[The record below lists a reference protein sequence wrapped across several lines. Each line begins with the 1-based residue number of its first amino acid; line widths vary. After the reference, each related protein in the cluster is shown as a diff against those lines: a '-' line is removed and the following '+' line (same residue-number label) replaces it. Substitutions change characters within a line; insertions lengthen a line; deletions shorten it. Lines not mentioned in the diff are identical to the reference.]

1 MGALQNFKGGFE
13 MKSLGLILVLVVAFS
28 GCATFQRS
36 EVIDTDKLEGYAS
49 GTYRDNSSGPNGV
62 VELAG
67 GGGGWSGAG
76 AGGAGGGEML
86 IKTGPPDSG
95 AYKFARA
102 IATINYSKRLKA
114 ITYDETGRI
123 VEYEFDQRPLGKSS
137 SYQPPAPAAPSK
149 SFGFQPVE

>member
-1 MGALQNFKGGFE
+1 
-13 MKSLGLILVLVVAFS
+13 MKILGLILVLVVVFS

-49 GTYRDNSSGPNGV
+49 GTYRDNSSGPNGIFGIS
-62 VELAG
+62 G
-67 GGGGWSGAG
+67 GGASGGGAVGAG
-76 AGGAGGGEML
+76 AVLFE
-86 IKTGPPDSG
+86 TGPPDSG

-102 IATINYSKRLKA
+102 IATINYSKKLKS

-123 VEYEFDQRPLGKSS
+123 VEYEFDQRPIGKSS
-137 SYQPPAPAAPSK
+137 SYETPAPSPLPK

>member
-1 MGALQNFKGGFE
+1 
-13 MKSLGLILVLVVAFS
+13 MKILGLILVVVVAFS
-28 GCATFQRS
+28 GCATFQRT
-36 EVIDTDKLEGYAS
+36 EVIDTDKLDGCAS
-49 GTYRDNSSGPNGV
+49 GTYRDSSSGPNGV
-62 VELAG
+62 VSLAG
-67 GGGGWSGAG
+67 GGGASAAAG
-76 AGGAGGGEML
+76 AGWMY
-86 IKTGPPDSG
+86 IKTGPPASE

-137 SYQPPAPAAPSK
+137 SYQPPAPTPQSR

>member
-1 MGALQNFKGGFE
+1 
-13 MKSLGLILVLVVAFS
+13 MKSLGLILMVVVAFS

-49 GTYRDNSSGPNGV
+49 GTYRDSSSGPNATVG
-62 VELAG
+62 LTA
-67 GGGGWSGAG
+67 GGGGWSGVGSG
-76 AGGAGGGEML
+76 ALGTGGML

-137 SYQPPAPAAPSK
+137 SYEPPAPAAPSK

>member
-1 MGALQNFKGGFE
+1 
-13 MKSLGLILVLVVAFS
+13 MKSLGLILMVVVAFS

-49 GTYRDNSSGPNGV
+49 GTYRDSSSGPTGV
-62 VELAG
+62 VKLAG
-67 GGGGWSGAG
+67 GGGAASGAVGAG
-76 AGGAGGGEML
+76 ALGMV

>member
-1 MGALQNFKGGFE
+1 
-13 MKSLGLILVLVVAFS
+13 MKSLGLILMVVVAFS

-49 GTYRDNSSGPNGV
+49 GTYRDNSSGPNGIFSI
-62 VELAG
+62 
-67 GGGGWSGAG
+67 SG
-76 AGGAGGGEML
+76 GGAGWGVSGGGTAGTGAMTIE
-86 IKTGPPDSG
+86 TGPPDSG

-102 IATINYSKRLKA
+102 IATINYSKKLKS

-137 SYQPPAPAAPSK
+137 SYQPPAPAAPPK

>member
-1 MGALQNFKGGFE
+1 
-13 MKSLGLILVLVVAFS
+13 MKILGLILVVAVVFS

-36 EVIDTDKLEGYAS
+36 EVIDTDKFEGYAS
-49 GTYRDNSSGPNGV
+49 GTYRDNSSGPNAIFG
-62 VELAG
+62 LAG
-67 GGGGWSGAG
+67 GGGAWGG
-76 AGGAGGGEML
+76 GGAGGVGTAG
-86 IKTGPPDSG
+86 IAIRTGPPDSG

-102 IATINYSKRLKA
+102 IATINYSKRLKS

-137 SYQPPAPAAPSK
+137 SYQPPAPSALPK

>member
-1 MGALQNFKGGFE
+1 
-13 MKSLGLILVLVVAFS
+13 MKSLGLILMVVVAFS

-49 GTYRDNSSGPNGV
+49 GTYRDSSSGPNSIFS
-62 VELAG
+62 LAG
-67 GGGGWSGAG
+67 GGGGWGAAG
-76 AGGAGGGEML
+76 AGGAGAVGMV

-102 IATINYSKRLKA
+102 IATINYSKRLKS

-123 VEYEFDQRPLGKSS
+123 VDYEFDQRPLGQSS
-137 SYQPPAPAAPSK
+137 SYRPPAPAAPSK

>member
-1 MGALQNFKGGFE
+1 MLQNFKGRFK
-13 MKSLGLILVLVVAFS
+13 MKSLGLILMVVVAFS

-49 GTYRDNSSGPNGV
+49 GTYRDNSSGPNGIV
-62 VELAG
+62 GISG
-67 GGGGWSGAG
+67 GGGGWGF
-76 AGGAGGGEML
+76 AGGGGWGSGAMA

-102 IATINYSKRLKA
+102 IATINYSKKLKS

-123 VEYEFDQRPLGKSS
+123 VEYEFDQRPLGTTS
-137 SYQPPAPAAPSK
+137 SYRPPPPAPQPK

>member
-1 MGALQNFKGGFE
+1 MLQHFNGGLK
-13 MKSLGLILVLVVAFS
+13 MKILGLILVVVLVFS

-49 GTYRDNSSGPNGV
+49 GTYRDSSSGPNGIFG
-62 VELAG
+62 LTGGGAG
-67 GGGGWSGAG
+67 WGISGGGGWGA
-76 AGGAGGGEML
+76 AGMAV
-86 IKTGPPDSG
+86 KTGPPDSG

-102 IATINYSKRLKA
+102 IATINYSKKLKS

-123 VEYEFDQRPLGKSS
+123 VEYEFDQRPIGKSS
-137 SYQPPAPAAPSK
+137 SYQPPAPSTTPK